1 VTHAVG
7 IRTYQIFIT
16 KKGSRDFVALDDS
29 DLTEKFAAFLKRFVS
44 TNKKTKDVAAA
55 EKSWKLVEKKGDGKG
70 NSRGIISYGR
80 YGYAASLMD
89 TKSGI
94 ENYKRKVTDSEMYDL
109 YYRFWLPDK
118 ELFATAAF
126 SSFSGKSCITLILDA
141 MKEEFEKKN
150 SDFLLKFHRLM
161 PTGASEKIYAG
172 KAVKNLRL
180 VTRTPRSDLADQL
193 FRGKSQKIQRMT
205 MTIHSGRNGSLGSLG
220 DLVAGLPSDSSGVIQ
235 YDGINFDE
243 AVAIVKI
250 GNELRPVGVFGAH
263 ADVGVVD
270 VTDQVV
276 KDADGL
282 PTYQSLDKEAS
293 KILAA
298 VYETLNGQKA

>member
-1 VTHAVG
+1 M
-7 IRTYQIFIT
+7 IFKFLEFYRTFFDY
-16 KKGSRDFVALDDS
+16 L
-29 DLTEKFAAFLKRFVS
+29 LFL
-44 TNKKTKDVAAA
+44 
-55 EKSWKLVEKKGDGKG
+55 
-70 NSRGIISYGR
+70 
-80 YGYAASLMD
+80 
-89 TKSGI
+89 
-94 ENYKRKVTDSEMYDL
+94 
-109 YYRFWLPDK
+109 
-118 ELFATAAF
+118 
-126 SSFSGKSCITLILDA
+126 
-141 MKEEFEKKN
+141 KN

-161 PTGASEKIYAG
+161 PAGASEKIYAG

-180 VTRTPRSDLADQL
+180 VTRTPRNDLADQL

-205 MTIHSGRNGSLGSLG
+205 MTIHSGRNGSLGSFG

-293 KILAA
+293 KILVA